1 MPHITTFPA
10 ATLEQLHA
18 FHTPLHVNAVL
29 KWCGKIERSMDELDR
44 IATDPRA
51 TAGNV
56 TAFLS
61 TILST
66 RRDTLLQYSSLDID
80 GDTTIM
86 RYTRE
91 AALHAAGAACAAV
104 DAVMTGACANA
115 FCAVR
120 PPGHHAEPHKA
131 MGFCFFNNIGVAA
144 MHAIAGHGVQRVAIV
159 DFDVHHGNGTDTKA
173 RTPDMAHRL
182 LYISTHQK
190 PPCFPNSGHAIRNSS
205 NVCNVEMDAATSS
218 SAFRSKFRTE
228 VEPTLRAFAPNLLL
242 ISAGFD
248 AHRDDP
254 MANVNL
260 MADDFYWVT
269 SRLVWIASAVC
280 QGRIVSVLEGGTS
293 IDWYHLRALADSAEA
308 HIRALTE
315 VVPVL
320 NHENEQDQIVS
331 IESDLC
337 DSVQVLSITDHPPS
351 LRVTLSSLQ
360 GKSKKLKSVA
370 VLLSGST
377 DAQWTQLCV
386 AAKTKLNMKK
396 TQKLRTKRGAVVE
409 SADALL
415 TLHNDVVLYMS

>member
-61 TILST
+61 ANLST

-269 SRLVWIASAVC
+269 CRLVRIASAVC

-293 IDWYHLRALADSAEA
+293 IVGFCVLRYYRYHLRALADSAEA
-308 HIRALTE
+308 HIRALAE
-315 VVPVL
+315 AVPIL

-360 GKSKKLKSVA
+360 LKKLKSV
-370 VLLSGST
+370 LLTGSA

-386 AAKTKLNMKK
+386 AAKTKLNMK
-396 TQKLRTKRGAVVE
+396 
-409 SADALL
+409 SAALSSKVP
-415 TLHNDVVLYMS
+415 TPS